1 MLSYHTH
8 QKKAT
13 PETKPVV
20 SGNPASNNEI
30 FSLQI
35 QHFLIQSFLFCGPVV
50 QSVSTPACHA
60 GGRRF
65 ESVPGRHK
73 KARFSACFFVILSKP
88 PAFSKRR
95 QGVFSVGAASGWKL
109 RLIYFN
115 QEIVSNGG
123 GCFAPFWGCFHS
135 KREAFRKECLSFH
148 FPAPPSACFFR
159 LCRYRPYPK
168 AGRTVRLRLF
178 ALGKPF
184 LTGMP
189 DRIPRGIWKANA
201 RLHVLTAF
209 DRPWGIICRLPNRGT
224 V

>member
-95 QGVFSVGAASGWKL
+95 QGVFSVGAASVWKL
-109 RLIYFN
+109 RLIYFDT
-115 QEIVSNGG
+115 ISRLKSLILIGKASPNGAAS
-123 GCFAPFWGCFHS
+123 FVIY
-135 KREAFRKECLSFH
+135 KERNHKTSL
-148 FPAPPSACFFR
+148 
-159 LCRYRPYPK
+159 
-168 AGRTVRLRLF
+168 
-178 ALGKPF
+178 
-184 LTGMP
+184 
-189 DRIPRGIWKANA
+189 I
-201 RLHVLTAF
+201 
-209 DRPWGIICRLPNRGT
+209 
-224 V
+224 

>member
-20 SGNPASNNEI
+20 PGAPASNNEI

-35 QHFLIQSFLFCGPVV
+35 QQFLIQSFLFCGPVV

-95 QGVFSVGAASGWKL
+95 QGVFSVGAASVWKL
-109 RLIYFN
+109 RL
-115 QEIVSNGG
+115 
-123 GCFAPFWGCFHS
+123 
-135 KREAFRKECLSFH
+135 RRAFL
-148 FPAPPSACFFR
+148 R

-189 DRIPRGIWKANA
+189 DRIPMGIWKANA

-209 DRPWGIICRLPNRGT
+209 DRPWGDYLSAA
-224 V
+224 